1 MTGTTTLLI
10 CVIAGAMV
18 LSVMLKKLTVPGALA
33 GGLVA
38 LGIYAG
44 AGITGLV
51 LLGAFFIL
59 GTAAT
64 AHKQAWK
71 EQARLSEKKESQ
83 RTAGQVFA
91 NGGMAGLIG
100 ITVMFFPEH
109 ARLLQTMLAASLA
122 AATADTLSSELGVVY
137 GRRFYNICTG
147 KHDNRGLDGVVSW
160 EGTWIGVAGSTL
172 IALLYAIGFGW
183 SVSVFWIVLA
193 GTVGNIADSYA
204 GAIWERSHLIGNNTV
219 NFLNTLVAALVVLVV
234 HFF

>member
-1 MTGTTTLLI
+1 
-10 CVIAGAMV
+10 
-18 LSVMLKKLTVPGALA
+18 
-33 GGLVA
+33 
-38 LGIYAG
+38 
-44 AGITGLV
+44 
-51 LLGAFFIL
+51 
-59 GTAAT
+59 
-64 AHKQAWK
+64 
-71 EQARLSEKKESQ
+71 
-83 RTAGQVFA
+83 VFA